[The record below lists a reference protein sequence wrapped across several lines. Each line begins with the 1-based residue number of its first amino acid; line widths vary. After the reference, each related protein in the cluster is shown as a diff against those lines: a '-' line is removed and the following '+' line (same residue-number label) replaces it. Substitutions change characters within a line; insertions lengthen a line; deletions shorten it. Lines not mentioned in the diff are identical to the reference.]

1 MELVTQIVILA
12 TALVGLYKAA
22 TFHSAQKEGDGN
34 QVDGKFSIPS
44 TFAALFELVGILLF
58 MLAFPAFIWAFSWV
72 VGNVGNGF
80 SPGSSA
86 IENTEIVLTKDSS
99 DAEMMFVAAIAL
111 SSSSQK
117 NSALVKVVDFAVA
130 QKDYSVAIMAA
141 NEMSSSSRVN
151 ENLEKIITS
160 IAAQEGARRK
170 S

>member
-34 QVDGKFSIPS
+34 QANGKFSIPS

-80 SPGSSA
+80 SSGSSA

-99 DAEMMFVAAIAL
+99 DVEVMFVAAIAL
-111 SSSSQK
+111 NTSSQK
-117 NSALVKVVDFAVA
+117 NSALVKVVDFAIA
-130 QKDYSVAIMAA
+130 QKDYSVAILAA
-141 NEMSSSSRVN
+141 NEMSIPSRVN

-160 IAAQEGARRK
+160 IAAQEDASRK
-170 S
+170 N

>member
-34 QVDGKFSIPS
+34 QVNGKSSISS
-44 TFAALFELVGILLF
+44 TFADLFELVGILLF

-80 SPGSSA
+80 SSGSSV
-86 IENTEIVLTKDSS
+86 IENTEILVTKDSS

-111 SSSSQK
+111 NSSSQK

-130 QKDYSVAIMAA
+130 QKEYSVAIMAA
-141 NEMSSSSRVN
+141 NEMSSSSRIN

-160 IAAQEGARRK
+160 IAAQEGASGK
-170 S
+170 N